1 MGILVRLFLFLLFV
15 GGVDW
20 QLLGDGIWDLVDTL
34 GLVSNFN
41 VLFAN
46 NIFTVCPEHIKLILA
61 TDFDNYAKGACMPFI
76 VYPPPTNLLG

>member
-15 GGVDW
+15 GGVKLE
-20 QLLGDGIWDLVDTL
+20 LLGDGIWDLVDTL

-61 TDFDNYAKGACMPFI
+61 TDFDNYAKGAFKLHPL
-76 VYPPPTNLLG
+76 PSSH